1 MRRAALLGLLF
12 LPACEASCSSCASSA
27 GSGAPPPPAASAAPA
42 VKAVSTTPARPAPAA
57 PADAPAEAPAPAA
70 EPAAEVQP
78 VSAAEAGKLRCG
90 KQQAKADAALRRW
103 PARPL
108 EELRRGGDARG
119 GFDTEG
125 VVTDTFLPAPCPEG
139 AQCKPQPPPHVALAP
154 LDGSSGT
161 FIGVTGSAG
170 EITIGERLRLSVIL
184 CGSRTY
190 GATINEGEIAAIER

>member
-1 MRRAALLGLLF
+1 MRRAALLCLLF

-27 GSGAPPPPAASAAPA
+27 GSGASPPRAASAAPS
-42 VKAVSTTPARPAPAA
+42 VKAASTAPPRPAPT
-57 PADAPAEAPAPAA
+57 APAEAPTPAPAA
-70 EPAAEVQP
+70 EPAVEVLP

-90 KQQAKADAALRRW
+90 GQQAKAGAALRRW
-103 PARPL
+103 PERPL

-139 AQCKPQPPPHVALAP
+139 AHCKPQPPPHVVLAP
-154 LDGSSGT
+154 LDGASGT

-170 EITIGERLRLSVIL
+170 EITIGERFRFSVIL
-184 CGSRTY
+184 CGSKTY
-190 GATINEGEIAAIER
+190 GATINEGEIVAIAR